1 MRSLLARFYDGSNLP
16 EFLLALLAFSGVI
29 VGGLY
34 RIDAG
39 TISDARAAVVSDYV
53 RRFPGMLAVMKAD
66 REAAYRQSYT
76 TDMPRNLDY
85 EAHFRKQQLD
95 RGEDTELVSAD
106 GTETYRV
113 TALFPRLVRK
123 QFLGSIFGD
132 EPNTLAAVG
141 RMKPQ
146 RLDFNPRWFFYG
158 GAYQYPVAAAVGV
171 GVVALHGPR
180 ALGLDAVLRDPRI
193 ARTMYIAARLV
204 GVLAAAGGVLALGL
218 LVSRLLGPRAACIA
232 VVLGGSSPWLVLF
245 GHLAKPYTTAL
256 FWSFCS
262 VYFTVAHIQSRR
274 IRDFLLSAVFAGLAV
289 GSNYVFVVFTGLMMT
304 VKLVDAFFPVTPL
317 ARAAGWRQR
326 LDHALVLCLAYGLLV
341 ALVFLLVNPY
351 WLFTLDVVR
360 SELRM
365 ADKDT
370 MLNYR
375 SFRAQNAGWT
385 GVLRTLL
392 YAANWPLVAAGAV
405 GIAVAIARA
414 ARGTLPAARFLGTVT
429 LWCLPFLVFSIGY
442 NSFIL
447 RQSTHYMAAF
457 IILFL
462 ALFAAAALSPSGAG
476 GPAGGPKSSPG
487 PLARAAILLI
497 LAAGLAYNMG
507 HTARYLL
514 SFDDLRTRNAEFG
527 AELER
532 TIPRGA
538 TITTRLAVCDTT
550 DSFEQSMNHPPQ
562 VWISA
567 ILPDFDFFARE
578 WRFRLHVLPEP
589 SPIDAEFIIDTIG
602 DAWSDPVPGLVR
614 NYELVAERRRRVF
627 VPGTWQDRF
636 WPQIIDTYEMKD
648 IQVWRRHPL
657 ATEQRE
663 MGDSGTVPGAGA
675 A

>member
-16 EFLLALLAFSGVI
+16 EFLLALLAFAGVI
-29 VGGLY
+29 AGGLY

-39 TISDARAAVVSDYV
+39 TISDTRAAVVADHV
-53 RRFPGMLAVMKAD
+53 NRFPNMLAVMKAD
-66 REAAYRQSYT
+66 REAAYRQAYT

-85 EAHFRKQQLD
+85 ETHFRKQQLD

-158 GAYQYPVAAAVGV
+158 GAYQYPVAAAVGI

-204 GVLAAAGGVLALGL
+204 GVLAAAGGVLVLGL

-232 VVLGGSSPWLVLF
+232 IILGGSSPWLVLF
-245 GHLAKPYTTAL
+245 AHLAKPYTTAL

-262 VYFTVAHIQSRR
+262 VYFTVAHIQERR
-274 IRDFLLSAVFAGLAV
+274 GRDFLLSALFAGLAV
-289 GSNYVFVVFTGLMMT
+289 GSNYVFVVFTGLMMA
-304 VKLVDAFFPVTPL
+304 VKLVDAVVPATEA
-317 ARAAGWRQR
+317 ARASGWRHR
-326 LDHALVLCLAYGLLV
+326 LDQALVACLAYGLVV
-341 ALVFLLVNPY
+341 AVVFLLVNPY

-365 ADKDT
+365 ADKDN

-375 SFRAQNAGWT
+375 SIRTLNAGWP

-392 YAANWPLVAAGAV
+392 YAANWPLVLAGAAGL
-405 GIAVAIARA
+405 VACLVRA
-414 ARGTLPAARFLGTVT
+414 ARGTLPAARFLGIVT
-429 LWCLPFLVFSIGY
+429 IWCLPFLLFSIGY
-442 NSFIL
+442 NSFVI

-462 ALFAAAALSPSGAG
+462 ALVAAASLTPRNAGSCGG
-476 GPAGGPKSSPG
+476 GPISRPLGRAGV
-487 PLARAAILLI
+487 LL
-497 LAAGLAYNMG
+497 LLTVGLTYNMG
-507 HTARYLL
+507 HTVQYLR

-527 AELER
+527 SELER
-532 TIPRGA
+532 IIPRGA

-550 DSFEQSMNHPPQ
+550 DTFEQSMNHPPQ
-562 VWISA
+562 VWISM
-567 ILPDFDFFARE
+567 ILPDFDFFARV

-589 SPIDAEFIIDTIG
+589 SPIDAEFIIDTIA
-602 DAWSDPVPGLVR
+602 DAWTAPTPGLVR

-648 IQVWRRHPL
+648 IQVWRLRTPAPAPGDPRAL
-657 ATEQRE
+657 EPERE
-663 MGDSGTVPGAGA
+663 AGPA
-675 A
+675 